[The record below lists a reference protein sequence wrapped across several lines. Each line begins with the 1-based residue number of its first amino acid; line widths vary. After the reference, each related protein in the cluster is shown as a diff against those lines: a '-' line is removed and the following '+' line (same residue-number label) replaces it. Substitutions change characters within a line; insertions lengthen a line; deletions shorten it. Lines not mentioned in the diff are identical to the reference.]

1 MKYKLIKAV
10 YKLSDKK
17 IYNVGEEL
25 ELSIEDAVNL
35 MRDGFIE
42 VIDQPVK
49 TAAEKMTEF
58 KTKTTKKATK

>member
-17 IYNVGEEL
+17 IYNVGEEV
-25 ELSIEDAVNL
+25 ELSIEDAVSL

>member
-25 ELSIEDAVNL
+25 ELSIEDAVSL
-35 MRDGFIE
+35 MKDGFIE
-42 VIDQPVK
+42 VIDQPIK

-58 KTKTTKKATK
+58 KTKTAKKATK

>member
-25 ELSIEDAVNL
+25 ELSIEDAVSL
-35 MRDGFIE
+35 MKDGFIE
-42 VIDQPVK
+42 VIDQPIK

>member
-17 IYNVGEEL
+17 IYNVGEEV
-25 ELSIEDAVNL
+25 ELSIEDAVSL

-42 VIDQPVK
+42 VIDQPIK